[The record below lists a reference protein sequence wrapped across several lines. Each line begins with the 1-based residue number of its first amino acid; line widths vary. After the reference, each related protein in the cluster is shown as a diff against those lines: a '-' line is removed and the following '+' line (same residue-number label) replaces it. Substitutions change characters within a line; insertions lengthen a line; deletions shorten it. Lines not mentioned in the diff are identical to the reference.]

1 MKEYNIE
8 NLTKSLY
15 SVVRDM
21 EMRITGTD
29 KYIKFNELKNIRN
42 IMLSTYRIVQESA
55 KANEPKYR
63 VALITFYADTPNNME
78 IGPYESVDDA
88 IKHGER
94 EHHHVDVVQ
103 RYING
108 VHEFYYRPSE
118 MKIECFCKLNE
129 PMTYEELKH
138 AIIDNN
144 EYSKYMQNGYSLE
157 TFISTGI
164 GNYYANRD

>member
-8 NLTKSLY
+8 NLTKALY

-29 KYIKFNELKNIRN
+29 KYVKFNELKNIRN
-42 IMLSTYRIVQESA
+42 IKLYAHSIVHNSTKDKDQKFRIA
-55 KANEPKYR
+55 W
-63 VALITFYADTPNNME
+63 ITFYADPPMNME
-78 IGPYESVDDA
+78 IGPYDSLDEA
-88 IKHGER
+88 INYGEHEYR
-94 EHHHVDVVQ
+94 HVDVIQ

-108 VHEFYYRPSE
+108 VHKFYYRPSE
-118 MKIECFCKLNE
+118 MMIECFCRLNE

-138 AIIDNN
+138 AIIDDN

-157 TFISTGI
+157 SFISTGI
-164 GNYYANRD
+164 GKYYANRD